1 MLGRSICKVY
11 FTNAAFHKG
20 GIVKIIDTT
29 LVKLLIKAVLRPE
42 CLATLDDLQW
52 EKILQLGRLHGISGR
67 WFEQL
72 ENQGLISRLP
82 PSVVNHLWSDQLI
95 GLENERMVRWEADRV
110 QHALAKLN
118 IKFVL
123 LKGAAYVL
131 LGLSPGNKRV
141 ASDVDILVPF
151 NRLDEVEAAFKENGW
166 HLKAEDTY
174 DERYYRE
181 WMHELPPLQHN
192 VRGAWLDVYHN
203 IVPRTSRLCPD
214 ASSLLEGAIVVSGT
228 KYLALCPADMA
239 IHSILHGFY
248 GGEFLS
254 AFRDILDVH
263 ELLTDLPAAH
273 PTFWADFTRRVAA
286 LKIERSVF
294 YALRY
299 AMLFFDTRVPENT
312 LEILATAAPNPITLA
327 LMDFAIGRMVIGG
340 PRTTHSERLAA
351 QLLLARS
358 HWIKMPPLMLFKH
371 LSHKFAKRR
380 AIQAESS

>member
-1 MLGRSICKVY
+1 
-11 FTNAAFHKG
+11 
-20 GIVKIIDTT
+20 
-29 LVKLLIKAVLRPE
+29 
-42 CLATLDDLQW
+42 
-52 EKILQLGRLHGISGR
+52 
-67 WFEQL
+67 
-72 ENQGLISRLP
+72 
-82 PSVVNHLWSDQLI
+82 
-95 GLENERMVRWEADRV
+95 MVRWEADRV

-192 VRGAWLDVYHN
+192 VRGAWLDVHHN

-312 LEILATAAPNPITLA
+312 LEIRATAAPNPITLA
-327 LMDFAIGRMVIGG
+327 LMDFAMADGDRRTKNDAQRTLGCTIA
-340 PRTTHSERLAA
+340 PRPFSLDQDASIDAFQAPFSQICQAPRYPSGIIIEIFRSLKNWF
-351 QLLLARS
+351 LLSQR
-358 HWIKMPPLMLFKH
+358 P
-371 LSHKFAKRR
+371 FAISIVKL
-380 AIQAESS
+380 Q